1 MGLRWPSSSIPQI
14 LYNNS
19 HPAIHLQQPES
30 SLTAMQTFRTVRVL
44 SNGHVFRPPIRQA
57 SYSTMKALVYRA
69 IGDVKLEE
77 RPKPRI
83 TQPTDAI
90 IKLTK
95 STICG
100 TDLHIRKGDV
110 ATCVPGTILGHEGVG
125 IVEESGTSV
134 RGFKKGDHVLISCI
148 CSCATCEYCRR
159 GMYSHCTSGGISHHF
174 QELVEAND
182 CRLDSGKHHRWH
194 TS

>member
-1 MGLRWPSSSIPQI
+1 
-14 LYNNS
+14 
-19 HPAIHLQQPES
+19 
-30 SLTAMQTFRTVRVL
+30 MQTFRTVRVL
-44 SNGHVFRPPIRQA
+44 SNGQVFRPPIRQA

-159 GMYSHCTSGGISHHF
+159 GMYSHCTSGGISAHS
-174 QELVEAND
+174 QQLIIANN

-194 TS
+194 PSRICPNPTCRFLALSHT